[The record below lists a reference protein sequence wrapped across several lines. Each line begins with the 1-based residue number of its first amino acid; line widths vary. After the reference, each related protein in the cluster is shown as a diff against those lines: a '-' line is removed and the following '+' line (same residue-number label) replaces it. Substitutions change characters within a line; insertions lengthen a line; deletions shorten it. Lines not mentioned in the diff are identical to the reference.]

1 MQIVIDASTLVK
13 WLTGNDISDELK
25 IQISQCEMLAP
36 DLIINESLSVL
47 KKLLIRKRITKSLF
61 AEVATDLNFY
71 PHFLHS
77 SRKLINSSIPTLGH
91 ISAYDSSYVCLAQ
104 ELDIP
109 FYTSDKRLF
118 KVAKKYC
125 KVVEV

>member
-1 MQIVIDASTLVK
+1 VQIVIDASTLVK
-13 WLTGNDISDELK
+13 WLTGNDISDEFK
-25 IQISQCEMLAP
+25 IQISRCEMLAP

-47 KKLLIRKRITKSLF
+47 KKLLIRKQITKSLF
-61 AEVATDLNFY
+61 AEYVTDLNFY

-77 SRKLINSSIPTLGH
+77 SRNLINSAIPTLGH

-104 ELDIP
+104 ELNIP

>member
-13 WLTGNDISDELK
+13 WLTGKDISIEHKNHIAKCELF
-25 IQISQCEMLAP
+25 AP

-47 KKLLIRKRITKSLF
+47 KKLLVTKQISKSVF
-61 AEVATDLNFY
+61 ADVVIDLNYY

-77 SRKLINSSIPTLGH
+77 SRKLITSSLGKLGH
-91 ISAYDSSYVCLAQ
+91 ISAYDTPYVSLAQ
-104 ELDIP
+104 ELNLP

-125 KVVEV
+125 QVIEV

>member
-13 WLTGNDISDELK
+13 WLTGKEISLEHRNH
-25 IQISQCEMLAP
+25 ITECEMFAP

-47 KKLLIRKRITKSLF
+47 KKLLVTKQISKTVF
-61 AEVATDLNFY
+61 ADIATDLNFY

-77 SRKLINSSIPTLGH
+77 SRKLITSSLGKLGH
-91 ISAYDSSYVCLAQ
+91 ISAYDTSYVSLAQ
-104 ELDIP
+104 ELNLP
-109 FYTSDKRLF
+109 FYTSDKRLL

-125 KVVEV
+125 KIVEV

>member
-13 WLTGNDISDELK
+13 WLTGNNISDDVK
-25 IQISQCEMLAP
+25 NQISQCELLAP

-47 KKLLIRKRITKSLF
+47 KKLLIRKQITKSLF
-61 AEVATDLNFY
+61 AEAITDLNFF

-77 SRKLINSSIPTLGH
+77 SRKLINSSVSKLGH
-91 ISAYDSSYVCLAQ
+91 ISAYDTSYVCLAQ
-104 ELDIP
+104 ELNIP